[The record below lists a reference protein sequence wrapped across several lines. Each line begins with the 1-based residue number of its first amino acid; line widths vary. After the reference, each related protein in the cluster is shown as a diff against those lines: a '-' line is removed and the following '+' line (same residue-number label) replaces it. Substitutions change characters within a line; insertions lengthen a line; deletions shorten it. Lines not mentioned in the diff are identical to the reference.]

1 MRHGINF
8 SDTLVST
15 SVFANKSEPISSP
28 NYLGDETQNSEFQGD
43 GQLSLREILPA
54 SRFFSG
60 DDVAFASIADS
71 AETAEPGQLVVY
83 RIGQDC
89 PSKLIADAM
98 ARGAAG
104 ILTEQVLPCPLPQCI
119 VGDIELAMASI
130 TAESLD
136 HPDRKMLTVGVVGS
150 AGKTTTALLVSS
162 LLRAS
167 GIRTAYQTDLGE
179 SDGIVQSTSST
190 CLPVNAPLVEWLSEV
205 HDSQCKAAIIEISE
219 HEARHGHYDA
229 IQFDMLVITGSATCS
244 GDFGPSGLQCVVE
257 RLTRDGVIIAPVD
270 DKKAIRVARD
280 HGAKVVPYGVRKS
293 ADVTAKIID
302 QSGGMTTLL
311 VTHHDTTAV
320 METSLCG
327 AGMAANHAAAI
338 TVGLLVAQP
347 LHEVVEKLSQLRS
360 IPGRGQRLQSVSHA
374 TVVVDAGGSP
384 DRVATTLRTYRSMK
398 SPGRL
403 WCVLAMDGNDQPE
416 VLAQFGNLIER
427 FAEHAI
433 VTAASEGKSSFLKS
447 SHAILD
453 GVEKCAAFRL
463 VANRRRA
470 LEWAISEAGPNDT
483 ILFIT
488 GEKNQTAHAQR
499 SDVERICGW
508 VDSARTAN
516 DEPIKLKIVK

>member
-8 SDTLVST
+8 SDTLVSK
-15 SVFANKSEPISSP
+15 SVFADKSAPVTLPSS
-28 NYLGDETQNSEFQGD
+28 LGDVSQDD

-60 DDVAFASIADS
+60 HDVVFGSIADS
-71 AETAEPGQLVVY
+71 ADTAEQGELVVY

-104 ILTEQVLPCPLPQCI
+104 ILTEQLLPCPLPQCI
-119 VGDIELAMASI
+119 VGDIEHAMASI

-136 HPDRKMLTVGVVGS
+136 HPDRSMLTIGVVGA

-179 SDGIVQSTSST
+179 SDGIVQLTSPAS
-190 CLPVNAPLVEWLSEV
+190 LPVNAPLVEWLSEAR
-205 HDSQCKAAIIEISE
+205 DSQCQAAIVEISE
-219 HEARHGHYDA
+219 DEARHGHYDA
-229 IQFDMLVITGSATCS
+229 IEFDMVLVTGSAACS
-244 GDFGPSGLQCVVE
+244 GDYGPSGIQCVLE
-257 RLTRDGVIIAPVD
+257 RLTKNGIIVAPVD
-270 DKKAIRVARD
+270 DEKAMRVARD
-280 HGAKVVPYGVRKS
+280 GGAKFVTYGIRKS
-293 ADVTAKIID
+293 ADLTAKMID

-311 VTHHDTTAV
+311 VTHQDTTAV

-338 TVGLLVAQP
+338 MVGLLVGQP
-347 LHEVVEKLSQLRS
+347 LHEVVEKLSQLRCV
-360 IPGRGQRLQSVSHA
+360 PGRGQRLESFGQA
-374 TVVVDAGGSP
+374 AVVLDAGGSP

-398 SPGRL
+398 SAGRL
-403 WCVLAMDGNDQPE
+403 WCVLAIDGNDPPE
-416 VLAQFGNLIER
+416 VLARYGNLIER
-427 FAEHAI
+427 FADNAI
-433 VTAASEGKSSFLKS
+433 VTAQTEAKSSFLKA
-447 SHAILD
+447 SHGILD

-463 VANRRRA
+463 VADRRRA
-470 LEWAISEAGPNDT
+470 IEWAISEAGPNDT
-483 ILFIT
+483 ILCIS

-499 SDVERICGW
+499 SDIERIGGW
-508 VDSARTAN
+508 VDSARESK
-516 DEPIKLKIVK
+516 DEPVKLSIFK